1 LEADVPL
8 VTVTVQKPKPRAF
21 KDAVLAGVHRAL
33 VASGVPEAD
42 RFQRVI
48 ELDAE
53 GFRFDS
59 RYPDLEAPR
68 DGNYT
73 LIEIL
78 WSVGRSVKIKRKVVA
93 DIVANLAREPGID
106 AGQVMIVFVE
116 TAWENWSFGGGHLLH
131 A

>member
-1 LEADVPL
+1 MPL
-8 VTVTVQKPKPRAF
+8 VTITVQKPKSRAF

-42 RFQRVI
+42 RFQRVL

-59 RYPDLEAPR
+59 RYPDLETPR
-68 DGNYT
+68 DANYT

-78 WSVGRSVKIKRKVVA
+78 WSVGRSVKVKRKVVA
-93 DIVANLAREPGID
+93 DIVANLARDPGID

-116 TAWENWSFGGGHLLH
+116 TSWENWSFAGGHLLH
-131 A
+131 V

>member
-1 LEADVPL
+1 MPL
-8 VTVTVQKPKPRAF
+8 VTATVQKPKPRAF
-21 KDAVLAGVHRAL
+21 KDAVLASVHRAL

-53 GFRFDS
+53 GLRFDP

-68 DGNYT
+68 DANYT

-93 DIVANLAREPGID
+93 DIVANLAREPGLD
-106 AGQVMIVFVE
+106 AGQVMVVFVE
-116 TAWENWSFGGGHLLH
+116 TSWENWSFGGGRLLH

>member
-1 LEADVPL
+1 MPL
-8 VTVTVQKPKPRAF
+8 VTATVQKTKSRAF

-53 GFRFDS
+53 GFRFDP
-59 RYPDLEAPR
+59 RYPDLEASR
-68 DGNYT
+68 DANYT

-78 WSVGRSVKIKRKVVA
+78 WSVGRSVKVKRKVVA
-93 DIVANLAREPGID
+93 DIVANLAREPGLD
-106 AGQVMIVFVE
+106 AGQVMVVFVE
-116 TAWENWSFGGGHLLH
+116 TSWENWSFGGGRLLH

>member
-1 LEADVPL
+1 MPL
-8 VTVTVQKPKPRAF
+8 VTVTVQKPKSRAF

-53 GFRFDS
+53 GFRFDP

-68 DGNYT
+68 DANYT

-93 DIVANLAREPGID
+93 DIVANLAREPCID
-106 AGQVMIVFVE
+106 AGQVMVVFVE
-116 TAWENWSFGGGHLLH
+116 TSWENWSFAGGRLLH